1 MPRNQIRKE
10 SPVKAKNSPYRIGV
24 IGGDGIGPEVTAE
37 ALKVLDAVG
46 FDYTPVVFDLGGTR
60 YLRDGEI
67 LPADDLAAIRECD
80 AVLLGAVGTPE
91 VAPGI
96 IERGLLLRL
105 RFELDLYANVR
116 PFLAPA
122 SVYNDGVDMV
132 VVREN
137 TEGTYAG
144 EGGFLRYDTE
154 YEVATQGSVNTR
166 HGVERC
172 IRHAF
177 ALATARERNHVTLVH
192 KTNVLTFAGD
202 LWQRA
207 FDAVAADYP
216 ATGTAYNHID
226 AACIYFVQDPSRY
239 DVIVTDNLFG
249 DIITDL
255 GGAIS
260 GGVGRAASANLNP
273 DRTGPSLFE
282 PVHGSAPDIAGTGT
296 ADPRAAIISAAMMLE
311 FLGENAA
318 AARVQDTVK
327 TADDVTGSTSEIGD
341 AIAERV
347 PA

>member
-1 MPRNQIRKE
+1 MPRNRIRRE
-10 SPVKAKNSPYRIGV
+10 SPVKAKNNPYRIGV

-91 VAPGI
+91 VAPGV

-144 EGGFLRYDTE
+144 DSCATTPSTKWRPKGRSTLAMEWSVVFVTPLHLRPLE
-154 YEVATQGSVNTR
+154 NATTSPWFTKPM
-166 HGVERC
+166 C
-172 IRHAF
+172 
-177 ALATARERNHVTLVH
+177 L
-192 KTNVLTFAGD
+192 
-202 LWQRA
+202 
-207 FDAVAADYP
+207 
-216 ATGTAYNHID
+216 
-226 AACIYFVQDPSRY
+226 PSR
-239 DVIVTDNLFG
+239 
-249 DIITDL
+249 
-255 GGAIS
+255 AIS
-260 GGVGRAASANLNP
+260 GSGLLTRWR
-273 DRTGPSLFE
+273 RT
-282 PVHGSAPDIAGTGT
+282 IR
-296 ADPRAAIISAAMMLE
+296 PRAPRTTISMP
-311 FLGENAA
+311 
-318 AARVQDTVK
+318 RVYISFRTPVA
-327 TADDVTGSTSEIGD
+327 TT
-341 AIAERV
+341 
-347 PA
+347 